1 MRPFLGKPLITHS
14 IQYAKDCD
22 AVTGVFVST
31 DDEEIGVIS
40 KAAGAEIIQRPD
52 EISGDAATTE
62 SAIEHALSHWDKRGL
77 KPDIIVLLQATSPV
91 RPEGSLAEALS
102 NFQKQ
107 KLDSMLSLSPTHR
120 FFWKLE
126 GNQALAEYDFLN
138 RPRRQDMRSADI
150 RHVENGS
157 VYIFTRKHFQSTG
170 NRLGGQIGYVL
181 FPEEYGLEI
190 DTELDFSL
198 LESLHQ

>member
-1 MRPFLGKPLITHS
+1 VRPFLGKPLITHS